1 MKMRNCLAHDYYKL
15 KLQTIWEVVQHDL
28 PRLRE
33 QITRYLTETDW
44 EEWEK
49 NEVAIAETAVHKNIV
64 QTARRMKKD
73 GMDARQI
80 SRYTGLSMAEIEAL

>member
-1 MKMRNCLAHDYYKL
+1 MH
-15 KLQTIWEVVQHDL
+15 
-28 PRLRE
+28 E
-33 QITRYLTETDW
+33 QITRYLKETNW

-49 NEVAIAETAVHKNIV
+49 NEVVIAESAVYKNLV

-80 SRYTGLSMAEIEAL
+80 SRYTGLGVEEIDAL